1 MNLDRVKR
9 ILKSSFE
16 TLAKH
21 NIVYKKAIL
30 SSSSLNVYDTVT
42 GYDEITFLNVAL
54 NSASDRTK
62 LYNMEFDSKLYAR
75 FIVDSNF
82 DVNKAYDKILLS
94 GKEFRITDFSFLEQ
108 IPGLRKCELEIEI
121 IEQ

>member
-82 DVNKAYDKILLS
+82 DVNKAYDKIELLS
-94 GKEFRITDFSFLEQ
+94 KEYRITDFSFLEQ

>member
-62 LYNMEFDSKLYAR
+62 LYDMEFDSKLYAR

-82 DVNKAYDKILLS
+82 DVNKAYDKIELLS
-94 GKEFRITDFSFLEQ
+94 KEYRITDFSFLEQ